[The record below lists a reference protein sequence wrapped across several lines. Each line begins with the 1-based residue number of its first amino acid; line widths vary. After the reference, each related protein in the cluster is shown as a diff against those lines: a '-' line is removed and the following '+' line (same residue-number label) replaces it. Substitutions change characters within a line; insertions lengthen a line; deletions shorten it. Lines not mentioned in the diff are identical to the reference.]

1 MNNDLISRASVI
13 AAINNLMESPY
24 ANSPQFGKERKEAME
39 TVKAMCVTDIPTAY
53 DIDGVIKQMEDRKA
67 YLLKDFVHGNKA
79 GIVRE
84 KTLARTNEI
93 DGMIEIVKSGGAAD
107 D

>member
-1 MNNDLISRASVI
+1 LTSRRRKNDLLSRVAVI

-53 DIDGVIKQMEDRKA
+53 DIDGVIKQMEDRKDA
-67 YLLKDFVHGNKA
+67 ALLEAK
-79 GIVRE
+79 GIPPERIRKYGFAFE
-84 KTLARTNEI
+84 GKTVLI
-93 DGMIEIVKSGGAAD
+93 G
-107 D
+107 